1 MMQRSVHALE
11 IGQCDF
17 LLQNHFMER
26 DDKESVKQA
35 SVEDA

>member
-1 MMQRSVHALE
+1 MMQFSVHALE

-17 LLQNHFMER
+17 LLQNHMEES
-26 DDKESVKQA
+26 DKETVEQA

>member
-1 MMQRSVHALE
+1 MQLRVNALE
-11 IGQCDF
+11 IRQGDF

-26 DDKESVKQA
+26 NDEVSVKEA

>member
-1 MMQRSVHALE
+1 MQHSIRALE
-11 IGQCDF
+11 IRKRDF

-26 DDKESVKQA
+26 NDKVSVKEA

>member
-1 MMQRSVHALE
+1 MQLSVHALE
-11 IGQCDF
+11 IRQSDF

-26 DDKESVKQA
+26 NDKVSVKEA